1 MCYLILKMNKILLSK
16 KVIFLGLMCALVL
29 STTVRGADI
38 NLLLVTIDTL
48 RPDRLSC
55 YNSTLVKTPQIDSLA
70 AKGVLFE
77 RAFAHNPMTLP
88 SHVNI
93 LLGMTSLTHGVNEN
107 SKSVVAPEFE
117 TLAELLKTEGYATG
131 AFVGA
136 FPLDSRFGLNQG
148 FDVYDDYYPS
158 RPSLGE
164 AYSERS
170 AEKTIQAALDW
181 LSLQKGKWFC
191 WVHLWDPHFPYAAPE
206 PFATQFKEDPY
217 SGEVA
222 YIDQELGKLLDEV
235 KNKGWLEQTLIIL
248 TGAHGEA
255 LGEHGEL
262 THGYFAYNSTI
273 WIPLIITAPKIK
285 AARINDYVSHVDIFP
300 TVCDVLGI
308 RKPPSLHGESLDPF
322 LMGSTRKKANP
333 IYFEA
338 MDSYKN
344 RGWAPLQGLI
354 LDGKKF
360 IDSPIPELY
369 DLEKDFNEETNLT
382 PATDIAIFKKQLEE
396 IKKSNL
402 SPLTSKA
409 SSQPTLDT
417 EARLRRLGYAAAP
430 VSRIKSTYGP
440 KDDLKTLLPLEQK
453 YDLALELRNGGK
465 IPESVRL
472 LEDIIKARKDFMKA
486 YDQLY
491 KIYLSQGLVAEGLQV
506 LERGFIANPDNFMSV
521 SGYGI
526 ALVKQGQNE
535 KGSQFLEEAATIFDK
550 DAEVWNILGVA
561 YWELGDMARA
571 QDRFEKALDLDPED
585 AVINVNTGSFF
596 ISKVQSTKN
605 PPDILRAVRYF
616 RRAIA
621 SDPFLASA
629 YNGLGGVLSLAGNK
643 DEAIINW
650 EMALKIDPNYALS
663 AYNLALVYL
672 EKGDKT
678 RALEYCQ
685 RYLTIK
691 GNTLSN
697 EEREDI
703 EQIIKECKK

>member
-1 MCYLILKMNKILLSK
+1 MKKTPLTKKIL
-16 KVIFLGLMCALVL
+16 FLGLISALTL
-29 STTVRGADI
+29 STTVRAADL
-38 NLLLVTIDTL
+38 NLLLITIDTL

-77 RAFAHNPMTLP
+77 RAFAHDPMTLP

-93 LLGMTSLTHGVNEN
+93 LLGMTSLAHGVNEN
-107 SKSVVAPEFE
+107 SKSVVAAEFE
-117 TLAELLKTEGYATG
+117 TLAELLNSEGYATG

-158 RPSLGE
+158 RPSPGE
-164 AYSERS
+164 AYSERP

-191 WVHLWDPHFPYAAPE
+191 WVHIWDPHFPYTAPE
-206 PFATQFKEDPY
+206 PFGSQYKEDPY

-222 YIDQELGKLLDEV
+222 YVDQELGKLLDKVE
-235 KNKGWLEQTLIIL
+235 NTGWLEQTLIIL
-248 TGAHGEA
+248 TGDHGEA

-262 THGYFAYNSTI
+262 THSYFAYNSTI
-273 WIPLIITAPKIK
+273 WVPLIITAPKIK
-285 AARINDYVSHVDIFP
+285 AARINDYVSHIDIFP

-308 RKPPSLHGESLDPF
+308 RKPSSLHGESLDPF
-322 LMGSTRKKANP
+322 LRGRARKKVNP

-338 MDSYKN
+338 MDAYRN
-344 RGWAPLQGLI
+344 RGWAPIQGLI

-369 DLEKDFNEETNLT
+369 DLEKDFNEETNLS
-382 PATDIAIFKKQLEE
+382 PATNTASFKKQLEE
-396 IKKSNL
+396 IKKSNS
-402 SPLTSKA
+402 SPLLSKA
-409 SSQPTLDT
+409 DRQPNRDT
-417 EARLRRLGYAAAP
+417 MARLRSLGYVSAP
-430 VSRIKSTYGP
+430 VSRVKSTYGP
-440 KDDLKTLLPLEQK
+440 EDDLKTLLPLEQK
-453 YDLALELRNGGK
+453 YDLALELRSGGR

-472 LEDIIKARKDFMKA
+472 LDDIIKARKDFMKA

-491 KIYLSQGLVAEGLQV
+491 QIYLSQGLVDEGLQV
-506 LERGFIANPDNFMSV
+506 LERGFLANPDNYMSV

-526 ALVKQGQNE
+526 ALVKQGQKE
-535 KGSQFLEEAATIFDK
+535 KGAQFLEEAAAIFDK

-561 YWELGDMARA
+561 YWGLGDMARA
-571 QDRFEKALDLDPED
+571 QDRFEKALALDPED
-585 AVINVNTGSFF
+585 AVINVNAGSFF
-596 ISKVQSTKN
+596 IAKVQNTKN

-629 YNGLGGVLSLAGNK
+629 YNGLGGVLRLAGNEA
-643 DEAIINW
+643 EAILNW

-672 EKGDKT
+672 EMVDKT

-685 RYLTIK
+685 MYLTIK

-697 EEREDI
+697 AEREDI
-703 EQIIKECKK
+703 EKIIKECKK

>member
-1 MCYLILKMNKILLSK
+1 MKKTPLTKKIL
-16 KVIFLGLMCALVL
+16 FLGLISALTL
-29 STTVRGADI
+29 STTVRAADL
-38 NLLLVTIDTL
+38 NLLLITIDTL

-77 RAFAHNPMTLP
+77 RAFAHDPMTLP

-93 LLGMTSLTHGVNEN
+93 FLGMTSLAHGVNEN
-107 SKSVVAPEFE
+107 SKSVVAAEFE
-117 TLAELLKTEGYATG
+117 TLAELLNSEGYATG

-158 RPSLGE
+158 RPSPGE
-164 AYSERS
+164 AYSERP
-170 AEKTIQAALDW
+170 AEKTIQAAIDW

-191 WVHLWDPHFPYAAPE
+191 WVHIWDPHFPYTAPE
-206 PFATQFKEDPY
+206 PFGSQYKEDPY

-222 YIDQELGKLLDEV
+222 YVDQELGKLLDKV
-235 KNKGWLEQTLIIL
+235 KNTGWFEQTLIIL
-248 TGAHGEA
+248 TGDHGEA

-262 THGYFAYNSTI
+262 THSYFAYNSTI
-273 WIPLIITAPKIK
+273 WVPLIITAPKIK
-285 AARINDYVSHVDIFP
+285 AARINDYVSHIDIFP

-308 RKPPSLHGESLDPF
+308 RKPSSLHGESLDPF
-322 LMGSTRKKANP
+322 LRGKARKKVNP

-338 MDSYKN
+338 MDAYRN

-369 DLEKDFNEETNLT
+369 DLEKDFNEETNLS
-382 PATDIAIFKKQLEE
+382 PATNTASFKKQLEE
-396 IKKSNL
+396 IKKSNS
-402 SPLTSKA
+402 SPLLSKA
-409 SSQPTLDT
+409 DRQPNRDT
-417 EARLRRLGYAAAP
+417 MARLRSLGYVSAP
-430 VSRIKSTYGP
+430 VSRAKSNYGP
-440 KDDLKTLLPLEQK
+440 EDDLKTLLPLEQK
-453 YDLALELRNGGK
+453 YDLALGLRKGGR

-472 LEDIIKARKDFMKA
+472 LDDIIKARKDFMKA

-491 KIYLSQGLVAEGLQV
+491 QIYLSQGLVDEGLQV
-506 LERGFIANPDNFMSV
+506 LERGFLANPDNYMSV

-526 ALVKQGQNE
+526 ALVKQGQKE
-535 KGSQFLEEAATIFDK
+535 KGAQFLEEAAAIFNK

-561 YWELGDMARA
+561 YWGLGDMARA
-571 QDRFEKALDLDPED
+571 QDRFEKALALDPED
-585 AVINVNTGSFF
+585 AVINVNAGSFF
-596 ISKVQSTKN
+596 IAKVQDTKN

-629 YNGLGGVLSLAGNK
+629 YNGLGGVLRLAGNE
-643 DEAIINW
+643 DEAILNW

-672 EKGDKT
+672 EMVDKT

-685 RYLTIK
+685 MYLTIK

-697 EEREDI
+697 AEREDI
-703 EQIIKECKK
+703 EKIIKECKK